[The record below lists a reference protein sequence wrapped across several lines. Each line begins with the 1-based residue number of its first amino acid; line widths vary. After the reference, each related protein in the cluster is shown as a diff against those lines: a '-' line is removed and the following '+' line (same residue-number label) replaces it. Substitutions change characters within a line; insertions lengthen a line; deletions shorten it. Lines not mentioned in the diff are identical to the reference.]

1 MENHPVYAPLLEP
14 IFLALGGRGGL
25 GGALG
30 DHPPCD
36 PGPAQKGGNP
46 LVPVDL
52 AVAKLTTRLRAKYGP
67 RTPDALQVASAIHAG
82 ATRFLTDDAQLKQTK
97 EPEVLLSLTEKY

>member
-1 MENHPVYAPLLEP
+1 MPSVITLLAILVRPKRE
-14 IFLALGGRGGL
+14 GT
-25 GGALG
+25 
-30 DHPPCD
+30 
-36 PGPAQKGGNP
+36 P

-52 AVAKLTTRLRAKYGP
+52 AVAKLATRLRAKYGP

-82 ATRFLTDDAQLKQTK
+82 ATRFLADDAQLKQTK